1 MRGGV
6 KVAKRKTKRRAQRA
20 SGSKGRKLY
29 TLTELG
35 KKARV
40 SMPTM
45 QRYKKE
51 YQSRIP
57 SEGKGRKQR
66 YPEEAIAV
74 VREIKE
80 ENLKRRGG
88 ARRGKAKTKAKA
100 KASAKPAAART
111 TGDTYLPLTEIARR
125 AGISYPTA
133 RKYAAQHARSIPYRG
148 SGRSRRYGVE
158 TVEVFK
164 RLRSESR
171 RGRRPGTPRGGRKKT
186 AARRATTMRSASV
199 QDRALAQRIQRLE
212 RAQQDISRQLQE
224 VINTLRQPIQVTI
237 EGR

>member
-1 MRGGV
+1 M
-6 KVAKRKTKRRAQRA
+6 AKAKTKRRTRQA
-20 SGSKGRKLY
+20 SGSRSRKLY

-35 KKARV
+35 KKAGV

-57 SEGKGRKQR
+57 SEGTGRRQR
-66 YPEEAIAV
+66 YPEAAIAV
-74 VREIKE
+74 VRQIKE

-88 ARRGKAKTKAKA
+88 ARRGKAQTKAQTKAKA
-100 KASAKPAAART
+100 KTRARATAART
-111 TGDTYLPLTEIARR
+111 ADDTYLPLTEIARR

-133 RKYAAQHARSIPYRG
+133 RKYAAQHVSSIPSRG
-148 SGRSRRYGVE
+148 RGRSRRYGVE

-164 RLRSESR
+164 RLRAESR
-171 RGRRPGTPRGGRKKT
+171 RGRRPGTARGGRKKAT
-186 AARRATTMRSASV
+186 ARRAATTRSVAV
-199 QDRALAQRIQRLE
+199 QDPALANRIQQLE

-224 VINTLRQPIQVTI
+224 IINTLRQPIQVTI
-237 EGR
+237 GGR

>member
-1 MRGGV
+1 M
-6 KVAKRKTKRRAQRA
+6 AKRKTRQRAQRA
-20 SGSKGRKLY
+20 SETKESKLY
-29 TLTELG
+29 TLTEVG
-35 KKARV
+35 KKSGV

-57 SEGKGRKQR
+57 SEGRGRKQR

-88 ARRGKAKTKAKA
+88 ARRGKATTKAKTKAKA
-100 KASAKPAAART
+100 KTGTRAATART
-111 TGDTYLPLTEIARR
+111 ADDAYLPLTEIARR

-133 RKYAAQHARSIPYRG
+133 RKYAAQHPRSIPSRG
-148 SGRSRRYGVE
+148 RGRSRRYGVE

-164 RLRSESR
+164 SLRAESR
-171 RGRRPGTPRGGRKKT
+171 RGRRPGAARGGRKKA
-186 AARRATTMRSASV
+186 AARGATTMRSVSV
-199 QDRALAQRIQRLE
+199 QDRAMAQRIQQLE

-224 VINTLRQPIQVTI
+224 IINTLRQPIQVTI